1 MAERGGNPFKNI
13 EARWRKNWAE
23 RGLNRVDDE
32 DSRPRY
38 YCLDMFPYPSASGL
52 HVGHWRGYVISDVW
66 SRYMLL
72 RGYNVLHPMG
82 WDAFGLPAENAAI
95 AGNVHPKVNTEL
107 NISNYRRQLREISAI
122 YDWSREINTSDPD
135 FYRWTQW
142 IFVKMFKKGLAYR
155 TTKPINWCPDCKT
168 GLANE
173 EVIDGRCDRCHTAVE
188 KKDMLQ
194 WMLRITDYADRLLDG
209 LESLEWPEKVKT
221 MQRNWIGRS
230 EGAEIV
236 FKIDGTA
243 EPCEI
248 PVFTTRPDT
257 LFGATYLVLAPE
269 HPLAEQIC
277 SADKRASLRD
287 YLAGSRKM
295 TELERTNTLR
305 EKTGVALGADAINP
319 ATGTKIPVYAAD
331 YVLTTYGTGAIMA
344 VPGHDE
350 RDYEFAERHG
360 LSIVEVIYNDAAHRR
375 EDGSLAEAFTGEG
388 RMINSG
394 PYDGLDSRTSRNR
407 ITKWL
412 EEESI
417 GGFRVSYRLR
427 DWVFSRQRY
436 WGEPIPIVHCDKC
449 GEVAVPDE
457 ELPVRLPEVES
468 YRPTGTGESPLA
480 AIEEWVATKC
490 PGCGGEARRETDTMP
505 QWAGSSWYFLRYP
518 SPHYSDGPFDP
529 DVVRKWLPVES
540 YFGGVEHAIL
550 HLLYAR
556 FYTMFLHD
564 IGMLE
569 FEEPFK
575 RLFNQGMIYYQA
587 LRCEK
592 HGYIALDVAEDGK
605 CPKCGKELEK
615 EFCKMSKSKGNVVS
629 PDELVEKYGTDTL
642 RIYELFTGPPDQD
655 SEWSERG
662 IEGVYRFLKRL
673 WVWFQEASK
682 AVSDRTAPELQ
693 KEFHLLVKDITMRI
707 QDFRLNTT
715 VSRFMEFQNFVTAEE
730 KRRLSVGKDV
740 LEGFAILLSPMA
752 PHLAE
757 EMWER
762 LGHENTI
769 FETTW
774 PTWDEKLA
782 QRESVTVA
790 IQVNGKFRGTVD
802 VERGAEEKTVM
813 ESALSDDRIERQ
825 IEEREVKRV
834 IFVRDKILNIIIAP
848 GGGASPNP

>member
-1 MAERGGNPFKNI
+1 
-13 EARWRKNWAE
+13 
-23 RGLNRVDDE
+23 
-32 DSRPRY
+32 
-38 YCLDMFPYPSASGL
+38 
-52 HVGHWRGYVISDVW
+52 
-66 SRYMLL
+66 MLL

-95 AGNVHPKVNTEL
+95 ARNVHPKVNTEL

-194 WMLRITDYADRLLDG
+194 WMLRITDYADRLLGG
-209 LESLEWPEKVKT
+209 LEGLEWPEKVKT

-236 FKIDGTA
+236 FKIDGAA
-243 EPCEI
+243 ERCEI

-269 HPLAEQIC
+269 HPLAEQLC
-277 SADKRASLRD
+277 SAGRRAGLRD

-295 TELERTNTLR
+295 TELERTNKLR
-305 EKTGVALGADAINP
+305 EKTGVPLGVNAINP
-319 ATGTKIPVYAAD
+319 ATGTRIPVYAAD

-360 LSIVEVIYNDAAHRR
+360 LPIVEVIYSDAAKRR
-375 EDGSLAEAFTGEG
+375 EDGSLAEAFAGEG

-412 EEESI
+412 DEESI

-436 WGEPIPIVHCDKC
+436 WGEPIPVVHCGKC
-449 GEVAVPDE
+449 GEVAVPEE

-480 AIEEWVATKC
+480 AIEEWVSTKC

-529 DVVRKWLPVES
+529 DAVRKWLPVES

-575 RLFNQGMIYYQA
+575 KLFNQGMIYYQA

-592 HGYIALDVAEDGK
+592 HGYIALDAAEDGK

-655 SEWSERG
+655 SEWSEQG

-673 WVWFQEASK
+673 WAWFQEAIK
-682 AVSDRTAPELQ
+682 TVSDGTAPEVQ
-693 KEFHLLVKDITMRI
+693 KEFHSLVKDITTRI
-707 QDFRLNTT
+707 EDFRLNTT
-715 VSRFMEFQNFVTAEE
+715 VSRFMEFQNFVTAEDN
-730 KRRLSVGKDV
+730 RRLSVGKDV
-740 LEGFAILLSPMA
+740 LEGLAVLLSPMA

-769 FETTW
+769 FETAW
-774 PTWDEKLA
+774 PTWDEKLV
-782 QRESVTVA
+782 QRETVTVA
-790 IQVNGKFRGTVD
+790 IQVNGKLRGTVD
-802 VERGAEEKTVM
+802 VERGAEEATVM
-813 ESALSDDRIERQ
+813 ESALRDNRIERR

-848 GGGASPNP
+848 R